1 MPELPDIS
9 SYLVALRRQVVGQR
23 LETIHVRSPFLV
35 HTVTPELESLIGET
49 VQDLSRIGKRIVWH
63 FSQERYLI
71 FHLMIA
77 GRYHWKKPGTRPSGK
92 NDLAAFGFTQG
103 TLMLT
108 EASKKKRATL
118 HLVVGLSALD
128 QFDRGGID
136 PLQCSL
142 PQFSAAMRRENHTLK
157 RSLADP
163 RLLSGIG
170 NAYSDEILF
179 AARLSPV
186 LLTSRINDEQ
196 LATLHAAMQQV
207 LSEWTDRLNQEA
219 ARAFPER
226 VTAFRPE
233 MAVHGKFGQPCVVCG
248 TTIQRIVHAENES
261 NYCPR
266 CQTGGKLLA
275 DRSLSR
281 LLKDD
286 WPKTIEE
293 WEERRNS

>member
-9 SYLVALRRQVVGQR
+9 SYLVALRRQIVGQR